1 VRGCDRHWPPALCP
15 ALVTIRLVVPVV
27 ADGLCSGF
35 GRLWGSLAVDGGTVS
50 RTRPCASAYCALGR
64 RLARSGAGLGE

>member
-1 VRGCDRHWPPALCP
+1 MCGYDRHWPPAFCP

-27 ADGLCSGF
+27 ADGLCPGF

-50 RTRPCASAYCALGR
+50 
-64 RLARSGAGLGE
+64 